1 MSMVRR
7 RHIMPMVLHHR
18 HLRDSLAVTRP
29 AVLRNSALAGLQVAL
44 TVALVLP
51 LVHLSPWSGLIGYA
65 GLGALS
71 ALFGRFAETGK
82 RTGIVVMAGLCQIAS
97 VGLVSA
103 AAWLGATPAML
114 MILLAC
120 LGGCFFLIGTLAR
133 FGPPGAL
140 IFMFAGTAAMR
151 APDSLDDLLARIA
164 MTAAAAGVA
173 VLLCALTESFRFK
186 GHAERPLPQE
196 PLRTLKDLMPTA
208 IRICAGAAIAGFV
221 AMAMGMEHAG
231 WAALGATAVLQGP
244 FLHLSIHRALQRVA
258 GTIIGSLA
266 VWLILQGGPGTWEVI
281 ALIVVLQIATEVVIG
296 FNYGFGQIF
305 VTPMAL
311 LMTYLAASGT
321 AGPDL
326 AGERVIDTL
335 IGALVGIV
343 VAIILS
349 TQSDRMHLSERHASV
364 GR

>member
-1 MSMVRR
+1 MSRVRR
-7 RHIMPMVLHHR
+7 RHIVPMVLHHR
-18 HLRDSLAVTRP
+18 HLRDSLTVARP
-29 AVLRNSALAGLQVAL
+29 IALRNSVLAGLQAAL

-51 LVHLSPWSGLIGYA
+51 FVHLSPWSALIGYA
-65 GLGALS
+65 GLGALT

-82 RTGIVVMAGLCQIAS
+82 RTRIVVMAGLCQTAS
-97 VGLVSA
+97 VGIVSV
-103 AAWLGATPAML
+103 AAWLGATPSML
-114 MILLAC
+114 MILLAF
-120 LGGCFFLIGTLAR
+120 LGAGFFLIGALGR

-151 APDSLDDLLARIA
+151 PPHSLDDLLTRIA
-164 MTAAAAGVA
+164 MTAAAAVVA
-173 VLLCALTESFRFK
+173 VVLCALTESFRFK

-196 PLRTLKDLMPTA
+196 PLRTLKELMPA
-208 IRICAGAAIAGFV
+208 AMRICVGSAVAGFV

-258 GTIIGSLA
+258 GTITGSLA
-266 VWLILQGGPGTWEVI
+266 VWLILQGAPGTWEVI
-281 ALIVVLQIATEVVIG
+281 ALIVLLQIATEVVIG
-296 FNYGFGQIF
+296 FNYAFGQMF

-311 LMTYLAASGT
+311 LMTYMAASGT
-321 AGPDL
+321 AGPDI
-326 AGERVIDTL
+326 ASERVIDTL

-343 VAIILS
+343 VAVILS
-349 TQSDRMHLSERHASV
+349 TQNDRMHLHQRHTSV

>member
-7 RHIMPMVLHHR
+7 RHIVPMVLHHR
-18 HLRDSLAVTRP
+18 HLRDSLTVTRP
-29 AVLRNSALAGLQVAL
+29 VALRNSALAGVQAAL

-51 LVHLSPWSGLIGYA
+51 FVHVSPWSDLIGYA
-65 GLGALS
+65 GLGALT
-71 ALFGRFAETGK
+71 ALFGRFAATGK
-82 RTGIVVMAGLCQIAS
+82 RTRTVVMAGLCQTAS
-97 VGLVSA
+97 VAIISL
-103 AAWLGATPAML
+103 AAWLGATPAVL
-114 MILLAC
+114 MALLAFM
-120 LGGCFFLIGTLAR
+120 GGCFFLIGALAR

-151 APDSLDDLLARIA
+151 APHSLDDLLARIA
-164 MTAAAAGVA
+164 MTGAVAAVA

-196 PLRTLKDLMPTA
+196 PLRTVKDLMP
-208 IRICAGAAIAGFV
+208 AATRVCVGSALAGFL
-221 AMAMGMEHAG
+221 AMAMGMQHAG

-258 GTIIGSLA
+258 GTITGSLA

-296 FNYGFGQIF
+296 FNYAFGQVF

-311 LMTYLAASGT
+311 LMTYLAAAGT
-321 AGPDL
+321 AGPDI
-326 AGERVIDTL
+326 ASERVIDTL
-335 IGALVGIV
+335 IGALVGVV
-343 VAIILS
+343 VAVILS
-349 TQSDRMHLSERHASV
+349 TQSDRMHLHQRHTSV